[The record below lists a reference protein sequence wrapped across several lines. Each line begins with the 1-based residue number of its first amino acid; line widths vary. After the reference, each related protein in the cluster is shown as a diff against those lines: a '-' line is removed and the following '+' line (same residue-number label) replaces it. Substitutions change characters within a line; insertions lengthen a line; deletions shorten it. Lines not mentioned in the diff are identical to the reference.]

1 MERCRDQQFAVIE
14 LEVRATKILIWSA
27 HHQYSTKDVEKVL
40 DGAKLKNG
48 KIIADIMATVGIF
61 FDGAKM
67 NMNKIMP
74 T

>member
-1 MERCRDQQFAVIE
+1 
-14 LEVRATKILIWSA
+14 
-27 HHQYSTKDVEKVL
+27 L

-48 KIIADIMATVGIF
+48 KIIADIMAAVGIF